1 MTKCLQISVVA
12 ICAFTASAIYQN
24 DDAPATEEE
33 PSASSFLGDI
43 IGALPFAGGKKGC
56 GLFSCDGG
64 LDLEDFDEYLRQEK
78 NKSDGADK
86 KTDEYAAIQNYSAT
100 I

>member
-33 PSASSFLGDI
+33 PSSSFIGDI

-64 LDLEDFDEYLRQEK
+64 LDLEDFDEYLKQQK
-78 NKSDGADK
+78 NESDDADK
-86 KTDEYAAIQNYSAT
+86 KSDEL
-100 I
+100 